1 MPGDYKGGW
10 KSPLSCP
17 LVAGASRGILPG
29 CRGERAATRSM
40 TARSH
45 LIWCPKRRRA
55 LGDAELRAWVGETFR
70 AIAEEFGFAIDEL
83 AVEDDHVHLFLEFPP
98 KYSVARVVGILK
110 SISASRA
117 FRQFPGLRA
126 RFWSGELWEDGY
138 AVRTV
143 GDRVT
148 ADLIRRYI
156 KRHEQEQA
164 TNQPELF

>member
-1 MPGDYKGGW
+1 MPW
-10 KSPLSCP
+10 R
-17 LVAGASRGILPG
+17 ASSHAKYD
-29 CRGERAATRSM
+29 CKY
-40 TARSH
+40 H
-45 LIWCPKRRRA
+45 LIWCLKRRRA
-55 LGDAELRAWVGETFR
+55 LGYAELRAWVTETFR
-70 AIAEEFGFAIDEL
+70 AIAEEFGFAIEEL

-117 FRQFPGLRA
+117 SRQFPGLRA

-156 KRHEQEQA
+156 KRHEQVQA